1 MSTRVRNKSGLSRN
15 YFINDGTS
23 GSKAKSQTSFNI
35 VELLLHKLNFL
46 EHCQKSKIIK
56 LIQIK

>member
-1 MSTRVRNKSGLSRN
+1 MMA
-15 YFINDGTS
+15 S